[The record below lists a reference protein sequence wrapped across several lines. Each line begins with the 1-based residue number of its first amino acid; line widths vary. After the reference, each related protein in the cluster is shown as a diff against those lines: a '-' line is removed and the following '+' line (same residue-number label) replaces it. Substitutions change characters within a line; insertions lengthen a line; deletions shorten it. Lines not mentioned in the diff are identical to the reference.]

1 MRKKRLYSLLTVC
14 AIGIILLAIWLLRP
28 SEQTF
33 TGFKAYRIIAHAMGG
48 IEDMTYTN
56 TREAFIANYEKGT
69 RVFEVDLLLSK
80 DDELIARHEWGE
92 FFTNMLRQQDELSK
106 ERHGAVWTAAEFK
119 EAKVDGQFEPLLW
132 EDIVDLLAEYPDIYI
147 VTDTKQITPE
157 EIDHIFEKIVESA
170 ESKDPKLLERIVPQ
184 IYNQPM
190 LEQIKQYHPFDSII
204 YTLYQS
210 QDSDRQVINFV
221 RNNGIAAVT
230 MSEGRVNEKLVKS
243 LKRAGIPAY
252 VHTIND
258 KKLVSKYM
266 NMGVYGFYSDFL
278 AGNDVDASR

>member
-1 MRKKRLYSLLTVC
+1 MRQKLQYSLLVVC
-14 AIGIILLAIWLLRP
+14 AIGIILFAISLRP
-28 SEQTF
+28 SEQPF

-56 TREAFIANYEKGT
+56 TREAFITNYEKGT

-92 FFTNMLRQQDELSK
+92 FFTNMLRQHNGLGED
-106 ERHGAVWTAAEFK
+106 RYGAVWTAAEFK
-119 EAKVDGQFEPLLW
+119 QAKVDGQYEPLLW
-132 EDIVDLLAEYPDIYI
+132 GDIVELLSEYPDIYI
-147 VTDTKQITPE
+147 VTDTKQIKPE
-157 EIDHIFEKIVESA
+157 EIDRIFGKIVDSA
-170 ESKDPKLLERIVPQ
+170 KSKDPKLLERIVPQ

-190 LEQIKQYHPFDSII
+190 LEQIKQYYPFDSII

-210 QDSDRQVINFV
+210 QDSDRQVIHFA
-221 RNNGIAAVT
+221 RDNGIAAVT

-243 LKRAGIPAY
+243 LKRAGIPTY

-266 NMGVYGFYSDFL
+266 KMGVYGFYSDFL
-278 AGNDVDASR
+278 AGNDADFNR